1 MIKIDLKRHRKEIIG
16 SVVVLLIL
24 LGGMSVFKYT
34 SFNSGFEIVDDLGG
48 NIFPSAILSV
58 ATTDAQV
65 IVPSDSNY
73 LGNPKSCI
81 AVRVKSKTAYS
92 RVRIEVAETPFFS
105 RSVSEFVLNKPRTEY
120 TIYPDI
126 IWNYEALKNEVQ
138 AEPVSV
144 AITVEMN
151 GKDLG
156 QRVRTFS
163 VRSIN
168 ECLLGYVSN
177 GTKFHDT
184 SIFFAA
190 YVNEENPMI
199 DQLLRE
205 ALNTRI
211 VNRFLG
217 YQSKAK
223 GAVDKQVYAL
233 WNILQ
238 KRKFRYSSVSNT
250 SLSSNVV
257 FSQRVRTFDDA
268 LESSQINCVDG
279 SVLFASLLRAINIDP
294 ILVRTPGHMFV
305 GYYTDNSHTDKNFLE
320 TTMIGDVDLDDDTLS
335 TLDYA
340 IISIHPPIFKPY
352 HDKDLSSA
360 YIRAMDHPKVRFL
373 GHIDDARFPVDFEYL
388 LEIAKEKHVYP
399 EINNGSLM
407 PDAYRINGQENCR
420 RILSICKKLDL
431 PVLLSSDSHGK
442 KNIGNMQ
449 YIFPLLEELD
459 FPAHLVLNSDLSV
472 LSEIIQ

>member
-1 MIKIDLKRHRKEIIG
+1 MIKINLKQRKREVLGVIIVLFLI
-16 SVVVLLIL
+16 VV
-24 LGGMSVFKYT
+24 GMSIFRCA
-34 SFNSGFEIVDDLGG
+34 SFRSGFEIVDELGG

-58 ATTDAQV
+58 ATTDAQ
-65 IVPSDSNY
+65 IIQPIDSNY

-81 AVRVKSKTAYS
+81 AIQIKSRSAYS

-105 RSVSEFVLNKPRTEY
+105 RSISEFVLDKPRKEY
-120 TIYPDI
+120 IIYPDI
-126 IWNYEALKNEVQ
+126 IWNYEALKNISQ
-138 AEPVSV
+138 AEPISV

-151 GKDLG
+151 GEDLG

-168 ECLLGYVSN
+168 ECLLGYVSK

-184 SIFFAA
+184 GLFFAA

-199 DQLLRE
+199 DKLLRE

-217 YQSKAK
+217 YQSTVP

-233 WNILQ
+233 WNVLQ

-257 FSQRVRTFDDA
+257 YSQRVRTFDDA

-279 SVLFASLLRAINIDP
+279 TVLFASLLRAINIDP

-305 GYYTDNSHTDKNFLE
+305 GYYTDSSHKGMNFLE
-320 TTMIGDVDLDDDTLS
+320 TTMIGDVDLDDFFPDEQLDS
-335 TLDYA
+335 TMVGKSQNEMSLITFDKSKQYA
-340 IISIHPPIFKPY
+340 EKKYKDNEKGIHSGKLNYMF
-352 HDKDLSSA
+352 
-360 YIRAMDHPKVRFL
+360 
-373 GHIDDARFPVDFEYL
+373 
-388 LEIAKEKHVYP
+388 LEISKDV
-399 EINNGSLM
+399 
-407 PDAYRINGQENCR
+407 RR
-420 RILSICKKLDL
+420 RIQPI
-431 PVLLSSDSHGK
+431 GK
-442 KNIGNMQ
+442 
-449 YIFPLLEELD
+449 
-459 FPAHLVLNSDLSV
+459 
-472 LSEIIQ
+472 